1 MIYGRQTKTAI
12 LADKLRTELLKE
24 RLPKGAPVMSAREL
38 ADRFGVSVNTADRIL
53 ALLVEQGF
61 LYRRKRSGSFIRN
74 DPPVIPSI
82 AYAGPL
88 PDPENMNPLGYDAA
102 FRRLEHFAELGIKP
116 KLITY
121 HTLRHPELAA
131 KELDKTN
138 GLLLDSGF
146 LDDITLKSLW
156 DYSGKIVLTG
166 NTSIEN
172 RLPCSQVIPD
182 FTDSL
187 LEFDRFSPFSKYDR
201 ILVVRAPHQ
210 NSAATA
216 ENVLRVLSRLSVPEK
231 KIQSVLLETA
241 QGNINAYLSASR
253 YFSQH
258 RDLQKKTLIISM
270 SEYFSQAI
278 REVFSKSGEIPDIL
292 SFDNMEDYGN
302 DPDGTPYF
310 TSVDRQMGRMA
321 CLALDLL
328 CSQLDHPGGEQ
339 TILRIPAKLVIRE
352 SVKTKSEAK
361 SPPNRNRK

>member
-1 MIYGRQTKTAI
+1 GEMIYGRQTKTAM
-12 LADKLRTELLKE
+12 LADKLRTELLRE
-24 RLPKGAPVMSAREL
+24 RLPKDTPVMSAREL

-61 LYRRKRSGSFIRN
+61 LYRRKRSGSFIKN
-74 DPPVIPSI
+74 DPPVIPAI
-82 AYAGPL
+82 AYAGCL
-88 PDPENMNPLGYDAA
+88 PDPENLNPLKYDAA
-102 FRRLEHFAELGIKP
+102 FRLLEHFTELGIKP

-138 GLLLDSGF
+138 GLLLESAF
-146 LDDITLKSLW
+146 IDDVTLKALW

-172 RLPCSQVIPD
+172 RLPCSQVVPD

-187 LEFDRFSPFSKYDR
+187 LEFNQFSPFSKYDR
-201 ILVVRAPHQ
+201 ILVVRATHQ
-210 NSAATA
+210 NSVDTA
-216 ENVLRVLSRLSVPEK
+216 ENVLRVLTRLSVPEK
-231 KIQSVLLETA
+231 KIQLVLLDT
-241 QGNINAYLSASR
+241 QGSINAYLQASR
-253 YFSQH
+253 SFSQH
-258 RDLQKKTLIISM
+258 SDLPEKTLIVSM

-278 REVFSKSGEIPDIL
+278 REVFSKSGKMPDIL

-352 SVKTKSEAK
+352 SVK
-361 SPPNRNRK
+361 NNG